1 MNQDKDVLVLL
12 EPAGEKGTEI
22 NQGLV
27 AEGRRISEHFGAG
40 LSAVTIGESPEDPDF
55 LKPCGLTK
63 LYCLHGNGLSHY
75 SGEIYSWAAAE
86 ALSRLPFVLLLMAHT
101 DRGRELAPRIAFRL
115 HTVAV
120 TGCVDIRIR
129 NQQIFYVRSVHGDQ
143 LEREISCAEWTRPVV
158 SIQPEAL
165 PAGEAANSPP
175 FQVLKIP
182 IEIPRDLVGSR
193 TDKIVAPDCR
203 TMDIQHAERIV
214 GAGSGCASAELL
226 SLVEELSQLLEGSIA
241 ATRPMVDD
249 GFVSRDRMIGK
260 TGKTVA
266 PELYLALGIS
276 GSTHH
281 VAGVQRSKTILAVNR
296 DPAAPI
302 LGASDAGFIGDLE
315 SLLPLLM
322 ARIRKYR
329 DESV

>member
-1 MNQDKDVLVLL
+1 MNQDEDVLVLL
-12 EPAGEKGTEI
+12 EPAGEKGTGI

-27 AEGRRISEHFGAG
+27 TEGRRISGHFGAG
-40 LSAVTIGESPEDPDF
+40 LSAVTIGESPENPDWG
-55 LKPCGLTK
+55 KPCGLKK
-63 LYCLHGNGLSHY
+63 LYCLYGNGLSHY

-86 ALSRLPFVLLLMAHT
+86 AVSRLPFGLLLMAHT

-115 HTVAV
+115 HTVAI

-129 NQQIFYVRSVHGDQ
+129 NQQIFYVRSAYGDQ
-143 LEREISCAEWTRPVV
+143 LEREISCAEPTRPVV

-165 PAGEAANSPP
+165 PPGEAADSPP

-182 IEIPRDLVGSR
+182 MDIPCDLVGSR
-193 TDKIVAPDCR
+193 TVGIMAPDGK
-203 TMDIQHAERIV
+203 TMDIQHAKKIV
-214 GAGSGCASAELL
+214 GAGSGCASAGLL
-226 SLVEELSQLLEGSIA
+226 GLVEELSQLLEGSIA

-249 GFVSRDRMIGK
+249 GFLSRDRMIGK

-302 LGASDAGFIGDLE
+302 LGVSDAGFIGELE

-329 DESV
+329 EESA